1 MQPLIIGTVLMI
13 ISFGLVVMS
22 VIHGQKRLKF
32 EKKLH
37 KLVLGKDVD
46 DDAPEQLQSQAYHI
60 MMELGEALE
69 EQEDHAQQQSVRQAL
84 SKVSELHAESVEYDA
99 TEGSDEEQ
107 QIAKAPNSTKTSKLK
122 VVK

>member
-1 MQPLIIGTVLMI
+1 MQPLIIGSVLMV

-22 VIHGQKRLKF
+22 VVHGQKRLKF

-46 DDAPEQLQSQAYHI
+46 DDAPDQLQSQAYHI

-69 EQEDHAQQQSVRQAL
+69 EQEDHAQQHGVRQAL
-84 SKVSELHAESVEYDA
+84 SKVSELHAETAEYESQSSAEEA
-99 TEGSDEEQ
+99 TPEN
-107 QIAKAPNSTKTSKLK
+107 KTKKPNLK

>member
-1 MQPLIIGTVLMI
+1 MQPLIIGSVLMV

-22 VIHGQKRLKF
+22 VVHGQKRLKF

-46 DDAPEQLQSQAYHI
+46 DDAPDQLQSQAYHI

-69 EQEDHAQQQSVRQAL
+69 EQEDHAQQHSVRQAL
-84 SKVSELHAESVEYDA
+84 SKVSELHAETVEYESSSVDQEDSA
-99 TEGSDEEQ
+99 SQPKKTN
-107 QIAKAPNSTKTSKLK
+107 KPNFK